1 MNIHTSPGTSP
12 GGHASDAY
20 AMDAAISRFSSES
33 ATQSDRDFIANILL
47 LAVFDSQGLDDRGNP
62 SRIAPD
68 IRSMHSARRWLLGP
82 LATLYFLHLD
92 INPEAVADR
101 LQRKWAWLDADA
113 DTAAGDRVRH

>member
-1 MNIHTSPGTSP
+1 MNISTHTSTAPGT
-12 GGHASDAY
+12 HASDAF
-20 AMDAAISRFSSES
+20 ALDAAVSRFSSES

-62 SRIAPD
+62 ARIAPD
-68 IRSMHSARRWLLGP
+68 LRSMHSARRWLLGP

-101 LQRKWAWLDADA
+101 LRKKWAWIDADVDAA
-113 DTAAGDRVRH
+113 DGGQVRH